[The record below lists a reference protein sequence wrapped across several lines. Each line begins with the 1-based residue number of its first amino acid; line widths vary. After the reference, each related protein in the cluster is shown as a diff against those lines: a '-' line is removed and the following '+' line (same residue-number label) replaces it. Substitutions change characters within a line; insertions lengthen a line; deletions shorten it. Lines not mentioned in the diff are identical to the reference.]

1 MPPPRWRGLAVAVAA
16 AVCAAALAVAGCGHA
31 PAESSPTSTPSRPAD
46 WNKVWGDDFS
56 GPAGSGVDQKEWLY
70 STGRGYPGGAAN
82 WGTGEVETMTSSTA
96 NVYHD
101 GSGHLAI
108 KPVRA
113 ASGGWTSGRIETRRT
128 DFEPPA
134 GGVLR
139 VEASIQQPDVSGAG
153 ALGYWPA
160 FWMLGAPAR
169 GVGARNWPGI
179 GELDIMEDV
188 NGLSSVWATMH
199 CGVLPAGPCHETDG
213 LGSGRHPVP
222 DGQTRYHTY
231 ALEWDKSVTPETM
244 RWYVDGGMIHKVD
257 ASQVDATTWANATN
271 HGYFIILNVAM
282 GGVFPANQ
290 GGGPTTA
297 TRSGVPMLVDHVAVY
312 SLAASR

>member
-1 MPPPRWRGLAVAVAA
+1 MSAPRWRGLAGAVAA
-16 AVCAAALAVAGCGHA
+16 VASLAVAGCGNA
-31 PAESSPTSTPSRPAD
+31 PGEPSPTSTQPPFRPAD

-56 GPAGSGVDQKEWLY
+56 GPAGSGVDQKEWLH
-70 STGRGYPGGAAN
+70 STGHGYPGGAAN
-82 WGTGEVETMTSSTA
+82 WGTSEVETMTSSTA

-108 KPVRA
+108 KPIRD
-113 ASGGWTSGRIETRRT
+113 ASGAWTSGRIETQRT
-128 DFEPPA
+128 DFQPPA
-134 GGVLR
+134 GGVLH
-139 VEASIQQPDVSGAG
+139 VEASIQQPDVTGAS

-199 CGVLPAGPCHETDG
+199 CGVLPTGPCHETDG
-213 LGSGRHPVP
+213 LGSGQRPVP
-222 DGQTRYHTY
+222 DAQTRYHTY
-231 ALEWDKSVTPETM
+231 ALEWDKSVTPETI
-244 RWYVDGGMIHKVD
+244 RWYVDGAMIHKVD

-282 GGVFPANQ
+282 GGVFPAKQ
-290 GGGPTTA
+290 GGGPTPA
-297 TRSGVPMLVDHVAVY
+297 TRSGVPMLVDYVAVY
-312 SLAASR
+312 SRGGR